1 MKKREKGMKKQN
13 DVELFSSYLRCVIR
27 SMHAHGR
34 KVLLKQNLTFPQ
46 YYTLFLLSK
55 KDNCC
60 MDFLKNDLKTSGA
73 VATKV
78 VDHLVRKKL
87 VDRGFWSKDR
97 RKVNIVLTDK
107 GEKLLESI
115 EKVRMKFMSKF
126 LGKMNETNKKKAI
139 AGLKILS
146 DVLSIEEGK

>member
-1 MKKREKGMKKQN
+1 MKKQN
-13 DVELFSSYLRCVIR
+13 DVELFSSNLRRVIR

-34 KVLLKQNLTFPQ
+34 KILLKKDLTFPQ

-55 KDNCC
+55 KDGCC
-60 MDFLKNDLKTSGA
+60 MDFLKNDLKISGA
-73 VATKV
+73 SATKV
-78 VDHLVRKKL
+78 VDHLIKKKL

-107 GEKLLESI
+107 GKKLLKSI
-115 EKVRMKFMSKF
+115 EKVRMKFMSEF
-126 LGKMNETNKKKAI
+126 LGKMNESNKKKAI

-146 DVLSIEEGK
+146 DVLSVEEGK

>member
-1 MKKREKGMKKQN
+1 MRSIKKSMKKQN
-13 DVELFSSYLRCVIR
+13 DIELFSSYLRRVIR
-27 SMHAHGR
+27 SMHANGR
-34 KVLLKQNLTFPQ
+34 KTLLKQNLTLPQ

-55 KDNCC
+55 RDDCC
-60 MDFLKNDLKTSGA
+60 MDFLKNDLKTSGSS
-73 VATKV
+73 ATNV
-78 VDHLVRKKL
+78 VDHLVKKKL

-107 GEKLLESI
+107 GKKLLESI

-126 LGKMNETNKKKAI
+126 LGKINASNKKKAI

-146 DVLSIEEGK
+146 DVLSAEEGK